1 MMGVVGSEEDVKVS
15 VVGSVQGQL
24 QHEQR
29 SMHSQRQK
37 YDRRQGD
44 RPPEIARF
52 HGNRS
57 PPQLCEQLFDSTR
70 AGKVC
75 WFFVCFGRMS
85 LAKVG
90 FPQAVPNEVRLC
102 IQPL

>member
-1 MMGVVGSEEDVKVS
+1 MTQRRIGGLREAGEPLLVPRIKPMMSVVGSEEDVKVG
-15 VVGSVQGQL
+15 VVGRVQGQL

-29 SMHSQRQK
+29 SMHCQRQK

-44 RPPEIARF
+44 RPPEIARL
-52 HGNRS
+52 HGIRS

-75 WFFVCFGRMS
+75 WSFMYLG
-85 LAKVG
+85 
-90 FPQAVPNEVRLC
+90 
-102 IQPL
+102 